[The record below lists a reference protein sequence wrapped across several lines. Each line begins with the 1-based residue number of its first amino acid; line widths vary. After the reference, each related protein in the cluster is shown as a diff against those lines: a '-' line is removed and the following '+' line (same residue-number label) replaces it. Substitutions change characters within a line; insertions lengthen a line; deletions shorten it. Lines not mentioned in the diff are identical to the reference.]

1 MFVVLLVLA
10 LIYPGYKLLISNF
23 SVTNNFL
30 RFFRFYNWLK
40 RYLVNP
46 IRKKLIKDKMRIINV
61 YKNGL
66 LFSLE
71 NFKNNKFNDDDIIE
85 LYWKYQKHR
94 YRTIFKGDSVDM
106 DIYKTLNLSK
116 APRMN
121 ILMASLSVYNSV
133 ADDYDVFD
141 ISQQIN
147 EYAGP
152 KGDFFKSTP
161 NILNNQ
167 KYFIFK
173 DRCRLM
179 FQDKRDFIEY
189 MDNMGDTVII
199 SNSDNI

>member
-1 MFVVLLVLA
+1 MFVELLVLA

-46 IRKKLIKDKMRIINV
+46 IKKKLIKDKIRIINV

-66 LFSLE
+66 PFSIE

-94 YRTIFKGDSVDM
+94 YRTIFKGEYIDLNM
-106 DIYKTLNLSK
+106 YKTLDLSK
-116 APRMN
+116 APRIN

-133 ADDYDVFD
+133 ADDYDVYD

-152 KGDFFKSTP
+152 KCDFFKSSLNT
-161 NILNNQ
+161 LNNP
-167 KYFIFK
+167 KYFILK

-179 FQDKRDFIEY
+179 FQHKRDFIEY